1 MDWFKQN
8 PFLGGLAA
16 AAALVLLGGGFL
28 VFSQAGRLD
37 EELAAFEEKK
47 ASLDRLNR
55 SKPFPDAENLAAV
68 QKESAEA
75 KGLLAQI
82 AGEFAVQAPKLTPQG
97 FQDELSKLVKEIT
110 DMSAAKGVTLPED
123 FYLGFES
130 YETQPP
136 SAETAPQL
144 GLQLRAIHAVAK
156 VLVESQVKGL
166 GPIVRAPLPGE
177 AGAPVKTEEEPEE
190 KGRKKKPK
198 EEAEPS
204 FAMAPFDVN
213 FTSDQSAF
221 RMAFDRILGIS
232 PPVFV
237 RLVAVTNSAPTGP
250 SKQEPAPEDA
260 ATPEAAATTTTPA
273 IRPVL
278 GRETLTIDLRL
289 ASIAA
294 TAAETP

>member
-8 PFLGGLAA
+8 PFLGALVA
-16 AAALVLLGGGFL
+16 AAALILLGGGFL

-37 EELAAFEEKK
+37 EEQAAFEEKK

-55 SKPFPDAENLAAV
+55 GKPFPDAENLAAM

-75 KGLLAQI
+75 NELLAQI

-110 DMSAAKGVTLPED
+110 EMAAARGVTLPED

-177 AGAPVKTEEEPEE
+177 AGAPVKEEEEPEE

-237 RLVAVTNSAPTGP
+237 RLVAVTNSALTGP

-260 ATPEAAATTTTPA
+260 ATPEAAAATTPG

-278 GRETLTIDLRL
+278 GRETLTVDLRL